1 MRKNINVF
9 SKLKV
14 IAKLLM
20 TSKKIFPSF
29 LSVITITAGKIKATP
44 IASKKVKIKT
54 NKNIKN
60 ILILLSKTKSLN
72 MFFVNSKIDNFDNLY
87 LL

>member
-44 IASKKVKIKT
+44 IASKKVTIKT